1 MVNLEDMNLINNYIS
16 NYSSEDKIKVNRS
29 KTITVER
36 PFENEPQNSKLTSQD
51 YPSMNDLIPVHT

>member
-16 NYSSEDKIKVNRS
+16 NYSSDNEIKVNRS

-36 PFENEPQNSKLTSQD
+36 PFEYEPQNLKLTSEN